1 MPYIVA
7 GSLKDLP
14 PEIRAALGAYR
25 YEIFVRRLGWKLP
38 TSTGKLTAEWDE
50 FDDGATVHVVALSP
64 ARRVYGC
71 ARLMPTTGR
80 YLLKDVF
87 PELLGSEPP
96 PASTTLWELSRFAGT
111 APKSHDRHAS
121 EDGAPGMQLFAY
133 ALALAASF
141 GATDVV
147 GVVSRSIERLYR
159 RSRLNLQRIYPDVTA
174 RNASIVA
181 CSIELSPATFGQL
194 GCNPH
199 DLIKS
204 VHWFGKLPLPNTTVA
219 VNDAGSSRTPLL
231 PQSMTKLRLAKS
243 TGCAK
248 RVDL

>member
-1 MPYIVA
+1 MPYIAA
-7 GSLKDLP
+7 GILKDLP
-14 PEIRAALGAYR
+14 PEIRMGLGAYR

-38 TSTGKLTAEWDE
+38 TSTETSTSEWDE

-87 PELLGSEPP
+87 PELLGSASP

-111 APKSHDRHAS
+111 APRSHDGSVR
-121 EDGAPGMQLFAY
+121 EDDAPGMQLFAY

-147 GVVSRSIERLYR
+147 GVVSRSVERLYH
-159 RSRLNLQRIYPDVTA
+159 RSMLNLQRIHPDIPP
-174 RNASIVA
+174 RNAGIVA
-181 CSIELSPATFGQL
+181 CSIELSSSTFGQL

-199 DLIKS
+199 DLVKS
-204 VHWFGKLPLPNTTVA
+204 VHWFGKLPLPMRSWPAMTQEDRVPPGGGGSL
-219 VNDAGSSRTPLL
+219 DSSRP
-231 PQSMTKLRLAKS
+231 SGSR
-243 TGCAK
+243 
-248 RVDL
+248 